1 MIELAGE
8 IETTEDLRRF
18 LIDVEARLH
27 NVSRP
32 LVDLQV
38 EEQIQRLQVRLEQLI
53 QRIQNRQDSGQS

>member
-32 LVDLQV
+32 TR
-38 EEQIQRLQVRLEQLI
+38 RLAGRGADTTAPGPTRAAYPADPE
-53 QRIQNRQDSGQS
+53 SAG